1 MSWINK
7 HKRIWRAAILLLLL
21 FALMGPWAFD
31 RINVPAEYACSPP
44 FIRLEGDFCGMPLS
58 GMRVFLWMVG
68 GIMSMVVGFVTGAT
82 ILAGRV
88 GEFLGMFLYLM
99 LLILLFLPFISTL
112 RLMRGGDLR
121 RSQVYH
127 VAVWGLATVFSGLIL
142 VTSGLSR
149 LHWAIWGLWF
159 YLGVAASALILESLV
174 LITGRMTSQG

>member
-1 MSWINK
+1 M
-7 HKRIWRAAILLLLL
+7 RI
-21 FALMGPWAFD
+21 FFG
-31 RINVPAEYACSPP
+31 
-44 FIRLEGDFCGMPLS
+44 
-58 GMRVFLWMVG
+58 MVG
-68 GIMSMVVGFVTGAT
+68 GFISIVVGFVSGAT
-82 ILAGRV
+82 ILAGRA

-99 LLILLFLPFISTL
+99 LLFLLFLPFISTL

-127 VAVWGLATVFSGLIL
+127 VAVWGLAAIFSGLIL

-174 LITGRMTSQG
+174 LMTGRRTSQG

>member
-21 FALMGPWAFD
+21 VALMGPWVFEQ
-31 RINVPAEYACSPP
+31 INVPAQYPCSPP
-44 FIRLEGDFCGMPLS
+44 FIRLGGDFCGIPLS
-58 GMRVFLWMVG
+58 GMRIFFGMVG
-68 GIMSMVVGFVTGAT
+68 GFISIVVGFVSGAT
-82 ILAGRV
+82 ILAGRA

-99 LLILLFLPFISTL
+99 LLFLLFLPFISTL

-121 RSQVYH
+121 RSQVNH
-127 VAVWGLATVFSGLIL
+127 VAVWGLAAIFSGLIL

-159 YLGVAASALILESLV
+159 YVGLAASALILELLV
-174 LITGRMTSQG
+174 LMVGRRASQG